1 MTETLPTST
10 HSVPPASTSDAATH
24 AHPNYM
30 GVFYVLCGLT
40 ALSVVAD
47 VLGGSLG
54 KLTIALVVLA
64 VASAK
69 ALFVML
75 YFMHLR
81 YEGKWK
87 YALLAPT
94 VVLAAGIIA
103 ALSAEFGAHYYEM
116 LAWAGNGA
124 EPTNQPGH

>member
-1 MTETLPTST
+1 MTDALPATAQDT
-10 HSVPPASTSDAATH
+10 AHPTASDAAPH

-47 VLGGSLG
+47 LLGGSLG

-124 EPTNQPGH
+124 ELTNQPGH